1 LTRIEVDA
9 RTEWHITPLSEL
21 HEQVLRYLR
30 LPVTLYA
37 ALVNNFS

>member
-1 LTRIEVDA
+1 
-9 RTEWHITPLSEL
+9 L

-37 ALVNNFS
+37 TLINNSS